1 MDIRGQR
8 RSSNIEDRRGMSPV
22 RKGVGLS
29 LGGIL
34 FLVVLSFLGINP
46 LPFLGVATQQAPVE
60 MQPSSQPYQESA
72 SEAQL
77 SELAGVT
84 LAQTEETWGK
94 LFDGK
99 YPPPTMVMFTGQT
112 PSACGTGQSAMGP
125 FYCPL
130 DQKVYLDLSF
140 FEELDR
146 KFGAPGDFAQAY
158 VIAHEVGHHVQN
170 LTGTA
175 QQVQKLQQRARD
187 KAEANQYSVMLELQ
201 ADCYAGVW
209 ARDAAPRLNIT
220 QQDIEEGLREVA
232 GRAEPF
238 LQLAEERQVEVDLLV
253 RRTVKRAG
261 RRLAHAAG
269 GRVPA
274 GEQHQLRL
282 LVAAAGL
289 AEDRPPGVL
298 GVGEHHRDE
307 AADVVGRL
315 ARRLRGRLH
324 LRRRAA
330 FEAAEHANHH
340 PRVDAEE
347 VRRHQRHHDRADAE
361 PATTDADAAG
371 RARAA
376 LAAAVF
382 HVVAFATV
390 SAHGCSPSLG
400 YSPSVW

>member
-29 LGGIL
+29 VGGIL

-46 LPFLGVATQQAPVE
+46 LPFLGVATKEAPVE

-72 SEAQL
+72 TEAQL

-99 YPPPTMVMFTGQT
+99 YPPPTMVMFIGQT
-112 PSACGTGQSAMGP
+112 PSACGTGQAAMGP

-130 DQKVYLDLSF
+130 DQKVYLDLTF
-140 FEELDR
+140 FEELEQ

-175 QQVQKLQQRARD
+175 QQVQKLQQRARS

-209 ARDAAPRLNIT
+209 ARDAAPRLKIT
-220 QQDIEEGLREVA
+220 QQDIDEGM
-232 GRAEPF
+232 RAATAIGDDT
-238 LQLAEERQVEVDLLV
+238 LQ
-253 RRTVKRAG
+253 RA
-261 RRLAHAAG
+261 AQ
-269 GRVPA
+269 GRVVPDA
-274 GEQHQLRL
+274 FTHGTAEQRSRWLMTGMNSGDPNACDTFNARQL
-282 LVAAAGL
+282 
-289 AEDRPPGVL
+289 
-298 GVGEHHRDE
+298 
-307 AADVVGRL
+307 
-315 ARRLRGRLH
+315 
-324 LRRRAA
+324 
-330 FEAAEHANHH
+330 
-340 PRVDAEE
+340 
-347 VRRHQRHHDRADAE
+347 
-361 PATTDADAAG
+361 
-371 RARAA
+371 
-376 LAAAVF
+376 
-382 HVVAFATV
+382 
-390 SAHGCSPSLG
+390 
-400 YSPSVW
+400 

>member
-46 LPFLGVATQQAPVE
+46 LPFLGVATQQQPTE
-60 MQPSSQPYQESA
+60 MQQSSQPYQESTA
-72 SEAQL
+72 EAQL

-94 LFDGK
+94 LFGGK
-99 YPPPTMVMFTGQT
+99 YPPPTMVMFSDQT
-112 PSACGTGQSAMGP
+112 PSACGTGQAAMGP

-140 FEELDR
+140 FQELEQ

-175 QQVQKLQQRARD
+175 QQVQKLQSRARS

-209 ARDAAPRLNIT
+209 ARDAAPRLKIT
-220 QQDIEEGLREVA
+220 QQDIDEGM
-232 GRAEPF
+232 RAATAIGDDT
-238 LQLAEERQVEVDLLV
+238 LQ
-253 RRTVKRAG
+253 RATQ
-261 RRLAHAAG
+261 
-269 GRVPA
+269 GRVVPDA
-274 GEQHQLRL
+274 FTHGTSEQRSRWLMTGMNSGDPNACDTFNSQQL
-282 LVAAAGL
+282 
-289 AEDRPPGVL
+289 
-298 GVGEHHRDE
+298 
-307 AADVVGRL
+307 
-315 ARRLRGRLH
+315 
-324 LRRRAA
+324 
-330 FEAAEHANHH
+330 
-340 PRVDAEE
+340 
-347 VRRHQRHHDRADAE
+347 
-361 PATTDADAAG
+361 
-371 RARAA
+371 
-376 LAAAVF
+376 
-382 HVVAFATV
+382 
-390 SAHGCSPSLG
+390 
-400 YSPSVW
+400 

>member
-34 FLVVLSFLGINP
+34 FLIVLSFFGINP
-46 LPFLGVATQQAPVE
+46 LPFLGVATQQQPAE
-60 MQPSSQPYQESA
+60 MQQSSQPYQESA
-72 SEAQL
+72 TEAQL

-94 LFDGK
+94 LFGGK
-99 YPPPTMVMFTGQT
+99 YPPPTMVMFSGQT
-112 PSACGTGQSAMGP
+112 PSACGTGQAAMGP

-140 FEELDR
+140 FQELEQ

-175 QQVQKLQQRARD
+175 EKVQRAQQQAGS

-220 QQDIEEGLREVA
+220 QQDIDEGLRA
-232 GRAEPF
+232 ATAIGDDTLQRAT
-238 LQLAEERQVEVDLLV
+238 Q
-253 RRTVKRAG
+253 
-261 RRLAHAAG
+261 
-269 GRVPA
+269 GRVVPDA
-274 GEQHQLRL
+274 FTHGTSEQRSRWLMTGMNSGDPNACDTFNAPQL
-282 LVAAAGL
+282 
-289 AEDRPPGVL
+289 
-298 GVGEHHRDE
+298 
-307 AADVVGRL
+307 
-315 ARRLRGRLH
+315 
-324 LRRRAA
+324 
-330 FEAAEHANHH
+330 
-340 PRVDAEE
+340 
-347 VRRHQRHHDRADAE
+347 
-361 PATTDADAAG
+361 
-371 RARAA
+371 
-376 LAAAVF
+376 
-382 HVVAFATV
+382 
-390 SAHGCSPSLG
+390 
-400 YSPSVW
+400 